1 MKKILFLAHHRI
13 DRSPGQRYRFEQF
26 FDYLETNGIQCYL
39 ANIINEKDEKAL
51 YHSKNI
57 LKKVRVGVNSFFRR
71 WKHIKDIESFDLIVI
86 YREVIPTKSTLF
98 ENYISKKN
106 IPIVYDFDDAIWVKD
121 VSDVNKKISFLK
133 DEKKIE
139 KIIPLCKHITCGNEY
154 LANYASKF
162 NSNITIIPS
171 TVDTDIYKPIEKLN
185 KNGQV
190 KIGWVGSHTTVKHFE
205 MITDVYLKLKSKYKD
220 KIDFVLIG
228 DENYHNKQL
237 GIKGLKWEN
246 KMEVE
251 LFNSFDIGIMPL
263 PNNEWAKGKCGMKGL
278 LYMSVGIPSVMSN
291 VGMNK
296 DIIEHG
302 ENGFLPVGEKQWVEI
317 LSKLIENKDLRKKI
331 GDKGR
336 ETVLKKYSKNKI
348 KKTYLD
354 LYTSLMK

>member
-1 MKKILFLAHHRI
+1 MKKILFLAHHRLN
-13 DRSPGQRYRFEQF
+13 RAPGQRYRFEQF
-26 FDYLETNGIQCYL
+26 FNYLNQNNLNCEL
-39 ANIINEKDEKAL
+39 AHLLSEKDDITMYQKGNYFKKFLIGIKAYFKRFL
-51 YHSKNI
+51 KI
-57 LKKVRVGVNSFFRR
+57 LRVR
-71 WKHIKDIESFDLIVI
+71 DYDLIVI
-86 YREVIPTKSTLF
+86 FREVIPTRSIFF
-98 ENYISKKN
+98 EKILSKFD
-106 IPIVYDFDDAIWVKD
+106 IPIIYDFDDAIWVKD
-121 VSDVNKKISFLK
+121 VSEVNKRISFFK

-171 TVDTDIYKPIEKLN
+171 TIDTDLYKPIEKQN
-185 KNGQV
+185 KDGIV

-205 MITDVYLKLKSKYKD
+205 IIIDVYSKLKSKYQD

-228 DENYHNKQL
+228 DENYHHEKLAIN
-237 GIKGLKWEN
+237 GVKWVNE
-246 KMEVE
+246 MEVE

-263 PNNEWAKGKCGMKGL
+263 PNNEWSKGKCGMKGL

-296 DIIEHG
+296 DIIEDG
-302 ENGFLPVGEKQWVEI
+302 VNGFLPVGEQQWLEV
-317 LSKLIENKDLRKKI
+317 LSKLIEDKELRKNI

-336 ETVLKKYSKNKI
+336 ETVLEKYSKNII

-354 LYTSLMK
+354 LYTSLMN

>member
-1 MKKILFLAHHRI
+1 MKKILFLAHHRF

-26 FDYLETNGIQCYL
+26 FDFLENNGIQCNL
-39 ANIINEKDEKAL
+39 ANIINENDEKYL

-57 LKKVRVGVNSFFRR
+57 LKKLKIGIKSFFRR
-71 WKHIKDIESFDLIVI
+71 WKHLKDIESFDLVVI
-86 YREVIPTKSTLF
+86 YREVIPTKSILF

-106 IPIVYDFDDAIWVKD
+106 IPMVFDFDDAIWVKD

-139 KIIPLCKHITCGNEY
+139 KILPLCKHITCGNDF

-162 NSNITIIPS
+162 SSNITIIPS
-171 TVDTDIYKPIEKLN
+171 TVDTDHYKPIEKQN
-185 KNGQV
+185 KDGQV

-205 MITDVYLKLKSKYKD
+205 MITDVYLKLKSKYNN

-228 DENYHNKQL
+228 DESYYHEKL

-246 KMEVE
+246 KIEVE

-263 PNNEWAKGKCGMKGL
+263 PDNEWAKGKCGMKGL

-296 DIIEHG
+296 DIIVHG
-302 ENGFLPVGEKQWVEI
+302 KNGFLPVGEEQWVEV
-317 LSKLIENKDLRKKI
+317 LSKLIEDKELRKKI
-331 GDKGR
+331 GDEGR
-336 ETVLKKYSKNKI
+336 QTVLEKYSKNKI
-348 KKTYLD
+348 KKTYLN

>member
-1 MKKILFLAHHRI
+1 MKKILFLAHHRP
-13 DRSPGQRYRFEQF
+13 DRAPGQRYRFEQYF
-26 FDYLETNGIQCYL
+26 EYLNNNNYTCHLEFLISESDDNTMYKKGNYFKKSIIALKAYL
-39 ANIINEKDEKAL
+39 KRFKLII
-51 YHSKNI
+51 HVKNY
-57 LKKVRVGVNSFFRR
+57 
-71 WKHIKDIESFDLIVI
+71 DLIVI
-86 YREVIPTKSTLF
+86 FREVIPTRSIFF
-98 ENYISKKN
+98 EKMLSKFS
-106 IPIVYDFDDAIWVKD
+106 IPMIYDFDDAIWVKD
-121 VSDVNKKISFLK
+121 VSVVNRNIRWFKN
-133 DEKKIE
+133 EKKIDS
-139 KIIPLCKHITCGNEY
+139 IIPLCSHVTCGNNY
-154 LANYASKF
+154 LADYAKKF
-162 NSNITIIPS
+162 NENVTIIPS
-171 TVDTDIYKPIEKLN
+171 TVDTEIYKPIEKHN

-205 MITDVYLKLKSKYKD
+205 MISDVYLKLKLKYKD

-228 DENYHNKQL
+228 DKNYHNKQL
-237 GIKGLKWEN
+237 GIKGLKCEN

-302 ENGFLPVGEKQWVEI
+302 ENGFLPVGEKQWVEV
-317 LSKLIENKDLRKKI
+317 LSKLIENKELRKKI

-336 ETVLKKYSKNKI
+336 ETVLEKYSKNKI

>member
-13 DRSPGQRYRFEQF
+13 NRSPGQRYRFEQF
-26 FDYLETNGIQCYL
+26 FDYLEINGIQCCL
-39 ANIINEKDEKAL
+39 AHIINENDEKYL

-57 LKKVRVGVNSFFRR
+57 LKKLKVGVNSYLRR
-71 WKHIKDIESFDLIVI
+71 WKHLKDIESFDLVVI

-106 IPIVYDFDDAIWVKD
+106 IPIVYDFDDAIWIRD
-121 VSDVNKKISFLK
+121 VSEVNKNISFLK

-139 KIIPLCKHITCGNEY
+139 KIIPLCNHITCGNKY
-154 LANYASKF
+154 LANYASNF

-171 TVDTDIYKPIEKLN
+171 SVNTDLYKPIEKQN
-185 KNGQV
+185 NDGIV

-205 MITDVYLKLKSKYKD
+205 MIIDVYLKLKSKYQD

-228 DENYHNKQL
+228 DKNYHHEKLAIN
-237 GIKGLKWEN
+237 GVKWEN

-263 PNNEWAKGKCGMKGL
+263 PNNEWTKGKCGMKGI
-278 LYMSVGIPSVMSN
+278 LYMSVGIPTVMSN

-302 ENGFLPVGEKQWVEI
+302 KNGFLPVGEEQWIEV
-317 LSKLIENKDLRKKI
+317 LSKLIEDKELRKKI
-331 GDKGR
+331 GDEGR
-336 ETVLKKYSKNKI
+336 QTVLEKYSKNKI

>member
-1 MKKILFLAHHRI
+1 M
-13 DRSPGQRYRFEQF
+13 
-26 FDYLETNGIQCYL
+26 
-39 ANIINEKDEKAL
+39 
-51 YHSKNI
+51 
-57 LKKVRVGVNSFFRR
+57 
-71 WKHIKDIESFDLIVI
+71 
-86 YREVIPTKSTLF
+86 
-98 ENYISKKN
+98 
-106 IPIVYDFDDAIWVKD
+106 
-121 VSDVNKKISFLK
+121 
-133 DEKKIE
+133 
-139 KIIPLCKHITCGNEY
+139 
-154 LANYASKF
+154 ANYASKF

-302 ENGFLPVGEKQWVEI
+302 ENGFLPVGEKQWVEV
-317 LSKLIENKDLRKKI
+317 LSKLIENKELRKKI

-336 ETVLKKYSKNKI
+336 KTVLEKYSKNKI